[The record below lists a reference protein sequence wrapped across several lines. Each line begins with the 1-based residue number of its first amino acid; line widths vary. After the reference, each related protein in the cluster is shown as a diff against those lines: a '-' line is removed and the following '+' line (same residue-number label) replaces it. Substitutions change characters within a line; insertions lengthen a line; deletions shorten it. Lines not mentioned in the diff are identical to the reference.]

1 MTAGWLERDGED
13 VLVTI
18 RVQPR
23 ASRTEIAGEHG
34 QALKIRLSA
43 PPVDGAANRELIAF
57 LSKRVGRPK
66 SSISIERGE
75 RGRLKVVRIPRVDPG
90 EARAR
95 LSPG

>member
-1 MTAGWLERDGED
+1 MTAGWLARDGED

-75 RGRLKVVRIPRVDPG
+75 RGRLKVVRITGVDPTDT
-90 EARAR
+90 RAR